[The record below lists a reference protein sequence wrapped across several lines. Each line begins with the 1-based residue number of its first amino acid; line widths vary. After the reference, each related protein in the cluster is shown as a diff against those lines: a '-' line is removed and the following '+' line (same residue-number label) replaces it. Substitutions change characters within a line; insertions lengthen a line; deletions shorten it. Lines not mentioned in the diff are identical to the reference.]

1 MQPKITQAMLVDQ
14 IFHPT
19 NTSTIIPCLMVS
31 RIRDPNPVQWRSPG
45 NSISPF
51 ISPCFLF
58 WSEDSLHRKSLKLWD
73 INPLNLLPF
82 QKGCFGTVQLGP
94 QQKDGPSSELSPWLT
109 LLIHHSLSRPQ
120 DLLSATFDSKKPSSN
135 NYQKNTFRN
144 FCLPIIII
152 IWFVIIFTP
161 IICCIYRYRMHAV
174 SIVCLVFTHLRRL
187 HILAE
192 ATRLIVFQ
200 HTWSLIST
208 RLADIQQTS

>member
-1 MQPKITQAMLVDQ
+1 MQAMLVDQ

-58 WSEDSLHRKSLKLWD
+58 WREDSLHGKKSLNFGISTHWTCFLFRIFRRD
-73 INPLNLLPF
+73 VLELPSWVTST
-82 QKGCFGTVQLGP
+82 KGWEVKNWVHGWPCSSTTVWAGHRTFWVQLLIQRSLHQIITKKYLP
-94 QQKDGPSSELSPWLT
+94 Q
-109 LLIHHSLSRPQ
+109 
-120 DLLSATFDSKKPSSN
+120 F
-135 NYQKNTFRN
+135 F
-144 FCLPIIII
+144 LPIIII
-152 IWFVIIFTP
+152 IWFVIIFAP
-161 IICCIYRYRMHAV
+161 VICCIYTYRMHAV